1 MRSTEREPR
10 KTGITRDLVSCQVTD
25 VGTESDAGPGLQG
38 AATRHSGGYGE
49 EAERSRSGFGAARMR
64 RLLRDRALVAGAVIF
79 MIAGMI
85 SPRVSAQQG
94 GGELGPSGSI
104 LTRDDADLILTLQD
118 AVDQA
123 LERSFSIYVLKQQ
136 YLQTSY
142 LLENAKRQ
150 LRTRIDWNSTLP
162 GINQG
167 ITPELLSTGGG
178 APELVF
184 LRNSSKWIHGELNVV
199 QPLITNGQIILSTS
213 VVGFDAFQKLPDL
226 QVDARSVQPTIGV
239 QFNQPL
245 FQYNQVKGA
254 LQNAELSLEGLQLSY
269 TEDELQRINQVS
281 RQFYALFAQQ
291 TALGLAD
298 TLYQQSER
306 NHGSGV
312 NRFNAGL
319 LAQTDVM
326 RLDVTRMNDLDAL
339 ESARNLLE
347 QQQFA
352 FNRLVGLPLDQ
363 RVWAEASIEYRPI
376 EVDLDRALQLAFENR
391 SDMRRAEIGQELL
404 DLQLKQQR
412 SIGRPDLQLNVGY
425 DLTGNSS
432 LSALPG
438 DDWQVHIEEALNRDN
453 RSPNTNVTLTLQIPL
468 FDWGR
473 NASLVERLTSMIQ
486 VTDRQVDEVRQELI
500 RMVTDR
506 VRAVESAMRRFAI
519 QEANVQVAEASYG
532 FTQRRFDRG
541 EITFTE
547 LAQAQDQL
555 SRTRTLHLTALI
567 GYEMAKADL
576 KEITLWD
583 WETNLPASQRTQP
596 PEPFERNR
604 RRGR

>member
-1 MRSTEREPR
+1 M
-10 KTGITRDLVSCQVTD
+10 K
-25 VGTESDAGPGLQG
+25 
-38 AATRHSGGYGE
+38 
-49 EAERSRSGFGAARMR
+49 RSREKGSRMKMIGNT
-64 RLLRDRALVAGAVIF
+64 VIAGVLII

-85 SPRVSAQQG
+85 PSSASAQQVG
-94 GGELGPSGSI
+94 DELGPSDEI
-104 LTRDDADLILTLQD
+104 FTRNNADLVLTLQNAID
-118 AVDQA
+118 LA
-123 LERSFSIYVLKQQ
+123 LEQSFSIYALKQQ
-136 YLQTSY
+136 FLQTSY

-150 LRTRIDWNSTLP
+150 LRTRVDWNSTLP
-162 GINQG
+162 GINQV

-178 APELVF
+178 GDPELVF
-184 LRNSSKWIHGELNVV
+184 LRDSSKWIHGELNVV
-199 QPLITNGQIILSTS
+199 QPLITNGQIILTGG
-213 VVGFDAFQKLPDL
+213 VIGFDAFRKIPDIP
-226 QVDARSVQPTIGV
+226 QIDARSVQPSVGV
-239 QFNQPL
+239 RFNQPL
-245 FQYNQVKGA
+245 FQYNQVKGT

-281 RQFYALFAQQ
+281 TQFYALFAQQ

-306 NHGSGV
+306 NHSSGER
-312 NRFNAGL
+312 RFNAGL
-319 LAQTDVM
+319 LAETDVM

-339 ESARNLLE
+339 ESARNQLE

-352 FNRLVGLPLDQ
+352 FNRMVGLELDLK
-363 RVWAEASIEYRPI
+363 VWADASIEYRPI
-376 EVDLDRALQLAFENR
+376 EVDLDRALELAFENR
-391 SDMRRAEIGQELL
+391 SDMRRAEIAQELL
-404 DLQLKQQR
+404 QLQLKRQK

-432 LSALPG
+432 LTALPG
-438 DDWQVHIEEALNRDN
+438 DAWSMHFDEALKKDN
-453 RSPNTNVTLTLQIPL
+453 RSPNTNVTLTLQVPL

-473 NASLVERLTSMIQ
+473 NASLVERLTSQIQ
-486 VTDRQVDEVRQELI
+486 VTDRQADEVRQELI

-506 VRAVESAMRRFAI
+506 VRSVESAMRRFAI
-519 QEANVQVAEASYG
+519 QEANVRVAETSYG

-567 GYEMAKADL
+567 GYEIAKADL

-583 WETNLPASQRTQP
+583 WETNQPARQRTQP
-596 PEPFERNR
+596 PEPFEKANR
-604 RRGR
+604 RRR